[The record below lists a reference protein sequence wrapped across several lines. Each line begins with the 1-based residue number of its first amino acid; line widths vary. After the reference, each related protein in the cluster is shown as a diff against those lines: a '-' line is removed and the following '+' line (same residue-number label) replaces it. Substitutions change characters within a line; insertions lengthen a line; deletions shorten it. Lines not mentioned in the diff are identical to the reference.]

1 MRKLFI
7 TNNHFCNDCHLT
19 ELIPQLVADELLGTE
34 NLPLLKERY
43 QQMRNG
49 YNLTY
54 LEWRDVFT
62 DKLKP
67 FREEW
72 DDTTAVTIPIKHKLF
87 KQDFERIGKGSIGL
101 DLPTWFNIKKDNP
114 RIMLI
119 FQDPLRGKCYQEC
132 KDAVLSSPFGL
143 QDATHRSRANGGK
156 MANELVRRLT
166 NNGYGVYL
174 TDARK
179 YFIGDHQTSDAYS
192 LVFTKTYTD
201 ILAKEISIVKPNLC
215 VCFGDRANCI
225 MNEVSSEYP
234 ELLITSIKLP
244 HLSGT
249 ARGAI
254 VKQFEKQ
261 LKGMR
266 ATANNIA
273 EVYAKEII
281 DKINGGSRKSNKE

>member
-54 LEWRDVFT
+54 LEWRKIFT
-62 DKLKP
+62 EKLKP
-67 FREEW
+67 FRAEW
-72 DDTTAVTIPIKHKLF
+72 DDTTAVTMQIKHQLF
-87 KQDFERIGKGSIGL
+87 KNDFERMGRGSIGL
-101 DLPTWFNIKKDNP
+101 DLPTWFDIQEKNP

-119 FQDPLRGKCYQEC
+119 FQDPLRGECYQEC

-143 QDATHRSRANGGK
+143 HDATHRSRGNGGK
-156 MANELVRRLT
+156 MADELVKQLMS
-166 NNGYGVYL
+166 NGIGVYL
-174 TDARK
+174 TDAHK
-179 YFIGDHQTSDAYS
+179 YFIGDHSTSDAYS
-192 LVFTKTYTD
+192 LVFAKKVYAK
-201 ILAKEISIVKPNLC
+201 ILAKEISIVKPDLC
-215 VCFGDRANCI
+215 VCFGNRANNV
-225 MNEVSSEYP
+225 MYDVTTKNP
-234 ELLITSIKLP
+234 ELMISSITLP

-254 VKQFEKQ
+254 VKRYPLLLERK
-261 LKGMR
+261 
-266 ATANNIA
+266 ATVTNIA
-273 EVYAKEII
+273 EQYANEII
-281 DKINGGSRKSNKE
+281 GCLTTNSGVKHR

>member
-67 FREEW
+67 FCEEW

-143 QDATHRSRANGGK
+143 HDATHRSRGNGGK

-254 VKQFEKQ
+254 KNQFKI
-261 LKGMR
+261 LDKIGG
-266 ATANNIA
+266 ATADNIA

-281 DKINGGSRKSNKE
+281 FHIELLK